1 MLSGLFSLS
10 LLLRMTSAP
19 TSRLDGRAGQSAL
32 YTMTP
37 SNPRYDRGA
46 GIRRHT
52 RKGYKK
58 SAKIKLL
65 VNNTYGI
72 KTMSII

>member
-1 MLSGLFSLS
+1 MFAIKDDQLQPAVW
-10 LLLRMTSAP
+10 TAEP
-19 TSRLDGRAGQSAL
+19 A
-32 YTMTP
+32 MTP

-52 RKGYKK
+52 RKGSKK